1 MSAAEA
7 LLNCGVIFLLICLVC
22 FMVIAPAMRDAKMD
36 PDRDREER

>member
-1 MSAAEA
+1 
-7 LLNCGVIFLLICLVC
+7 VC